1 MSLDIIFTLRR
12 QEFTLDLNLKL
23 PDEGVTAIFGP
34 SGSGKTTLLRA
45 IAGLERIPGA
55 YIRFRKDLWQN
66 EDTFIPVHKRNV
78 GVVFQVPSLFS
89 HLDVRGNIEYG
100 YKRVTKKH
108 QRISL
113 NEAIELLEI
122 DHLLDRNP
130 VELSGGEQQR
140 VAIARTLAA
149 SPDLLLM
156 DEPLSS
162 LDNKLKLTILPYLEK
177 LQRTL
182 EIPIIYVSHSTD
194 EVARLAEQ
202 LVILK
207 NGEILGHG
215 RIEDMLTRLDLPLSH
230 RSDAEA
236 LLSATVIDTDTDFG
250 LTRLDVDGNVVT
262 VTGTNLTENDLVKLR
277 IAAHDVSLTLDKQ
290 SGTSIQNIL
299 PVTVTQIE
307 EENSAQTLVK
317 LSLGSHFLLARITRR
332 AVQDLD
338 ITLGKNLY
346 AQIKSVAVLS

>member
-66 EDTFIPVHKRNV
+66 QDTFIPVHKRNV

-100 YKRVTKKH
+100 YKRVTKKR

-207 NGEILGHG
+207 NGEILGFG

-262 VTGTNLTENDLVKLR
+262 VTGTNLSENDLVKLR

-307 EENSAQTLVK
+307 DENSAQTLVK

>member
-1 MSLDIIFTLRR
+1 MSLDVIFTLRR
-12 QEFTLDLNLKL
+12 REFNLDINLKV

-78 GVVFQVPSLFS
+78 GVVFQVPSLFR

-108 QRISL
+108 QRVSL

-194 EVARLAEQ
+194 EVARLAKQ

>member
-55 YIRFRKDLWQN
+55 YIRFRKELWQN

-215 RIEDMLTRLDLPLSH
+215 RIKDMLTRLDLPLSH

>member
-162 LDNKLKLTILPYLEK
+162 LDSKLKLTILPYLEK